1 MSLSARHSVLYKV
14 VFWVMCLA
22 IFVLA
27 LLPNNSSSIAFPE
40 ADKLLHLMAFAGLSF
55 IGCLA
60 HPYRIFVLTLFLVFL
75 GGAIEVAKGFTRDR
89 ARVPRLLRR
98 RSWHRGRPYDL
109 SPFTTRFLTKITLA
123 RLLICFG
130 LLNETYRLPS
140 MDFLQVA
147 AAKNWIYELFV
158 LAFRG
163 KLRH

>member
-1 MSLSARHSVLYKV
+1 MSSSACHSVLYKV

-75 GGAIEVAKGFTRDR
+75 GGAIEVAQGFTTDR
-89 ARVPRLLRR
+89 ARALFDFFADVV
-98 RSWHRGRPYDL
+98 G
-109 SPFTTRFLTKITLA
+109 IGA
-123 RLLICFG
+123 G
-130 LLNETYRLPS
+130 LMTYRLS
-140 MDFLQVA
+140 QRGFLR
-147 AAKNWIYELFV
+147 K
-158 LAFRG
+158 
-163 KLRH
+163 

>member
-75 GGAIEVAKGFTRDR
+75 GGAIKGAQGFTTDR
-89 ARVPRLLRR
+89 ARELFDFFADVV
-98 RSWHRGRPYDL
+98 G
-109 SPFTTRFLTKITLA
+109 IGA
-123 RLLICFG
+123 G
-130 LLNETYRLPS
+130 LMTYRLS
-140 MDFLQVA
+140 QRGFLR
-147 AAKNWIYELFV
+147 K
-158 LAFRG
+158 
-163 KLRH
+163 